1 VQDGCQQA
9 FKRRNHMPSVKQ
21 IQNRLLNKKNSMN
34 KNNLDMTTAEKGK
47 NKLSL
52 RILAQDKDSLNLDIQ
67 RLERQLILEKK
78 AEKVKTNNPGR

>member
-1 VQDGCQQA
+1 MVITG
-9 FKRRNHMPSVKQ
+9 FKKRRNHMPSVKQ

-52 RILAQDKDSLNLDIQ
+52 RILAQDKNSLNLDIQ